1 VSAAP
6 SLSGPSIPSG
16 VRLLLLPRTGA
27 DRPPAWRRRAA
38 LAAALLLL
46 AGGAGVVAAGALGLR
61 SAGSAPAAPQ
71 RTASPRD
78 AGAGEALDR
87 APPRRRASPPR
98 LPDARP
104 ASDRVVAPAHAPA
117 LFAQRSWYVA
127 PPPRPPPPPAP
138 APPPP
143 EPTAPPLPYAFVGS
157 LTPKGA
163 QPVYFLSR
171 GDRVVDAHVGDR
183 LDGVYQ
189 LESAAGGQLVF
200 VYLPLD
206 VRQTLAAGAPR

>member
-16 VRLLLLPRTGA
+16 VRLLLLPRAGG
-27 DRPPAWRRRAA
+27 DGPPAWRRRAA
-38 LAAALLLL
+38 VAASLLLL
-46 AGGAGVVAAGALGLR
+46 AGVSGGIATGALGPR
-61 SAGSAPAAPQ
+61 GAGATPAAPQ
-71 RTASPRD
+71 RTTWSRD
-78 AGAGEALDR
+78 AGTGEAPDL
-87 APPRRRASPPR
+87 APPPRRASPSR

-104 ASDRVVAPAHAPA
+104 ASGRVVAPAHAPA

-127 PPPRPPPPPAP
+127 PPPRPPPPPPP

-143 EPTAPPLPYAFVGS
+143 EPTAPPLPFAFVGS
-157 LTPKGA
+157 LTPTGA
-163 QPVYFLSR
+163 QPVFFLAR

-200 VYLPLD
+200 VYLPLN
-206 VRQTLAAGAPR
+206 VRQTLAAGVPR